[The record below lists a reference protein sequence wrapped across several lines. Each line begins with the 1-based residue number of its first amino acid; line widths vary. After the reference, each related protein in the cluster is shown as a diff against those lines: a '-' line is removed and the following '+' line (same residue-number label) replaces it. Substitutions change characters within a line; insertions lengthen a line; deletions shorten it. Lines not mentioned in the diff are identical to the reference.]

1 LLPNFN
7 KMVRREILNMGVQQL
22 EDVFSIAHTNF
33 RAWINT
39 SDLEEN
45 DVKLDDV
52 IRRIIV
58 NGTLLVS
65 VCVRARVLACHWSHN
80 GDGLLVVSEV
90 LTRAEGSRGSKP
102 NS

>member
-7 KMVRREILNMGVQQL
+7 KVVRREILNMGVQQL

-33 RAWINT
+33 RAWINS
-39 SDLEEN
+39 SDLEEK

-52 IRRIIV
+52 SRRIIV
-58 NGTLLVS
+58 NGILLVC
-65 VCVRARVLACHWSHN
+65 VCARLRACHWSHN

-90 LTRAEGSRGSKP
+90 PTRAEGSRGFKP
-102 NS
+102 NN